1 MLPFFT
7 VPSSIQVIGDK
18 KVTEGDNV
26 TLLCRVSGMPS
37 PIVSWMTP
45 NGQRHSGYMLE
56 VESTSISQA
65 GEYKC
70 EAINECG
77 NATKTASIHVQFK
90 LPGTRILTSAPLQ
103 FHTKSMDVNSKSYF
117 PPSPFLFTIGNFFS
131 L

>member
-1 MLPFFT
+1 M
-7 VPSSIQVIGDK
+7 PSSLQVIDDK
-18 KVTEGDNV
+18 KVIEGDNV

-37 PIVSWMTP
+37 PMVSWMTP

-56 VESTSISQA
+56 VKSINRSQA

-90 LPGTRILTSAPLQ
+90 WPGTRILTSL
-103 FHTKSMDVNSKSYF
+103 
-117 PPSPFLFTIGNFFS
+117 PS
-131 L
+131 

>member
-1 MLPFFT
+1 M
-7 VPSSIQVIGDK
+7 PSSLQVIDDK

-37 PIVSWMTP
+37 PMVSWMTP

-56 VESTSISQA
+56 VKSINRSQA
-65 GEYKC
+65 GEYTC

-90 LPGTRILTSAPLQ
+90 LPGTLILTSL
-103 FHTKSMDVNSKSYF
+103 
-117 PPSPFLFTIGNFFS
+117 PS
-131 L
+131 